1 MFSGLCGYLWVAK
14 YSVASSQIAI
24 GFELTVISACVVG
37 GIRHG
42 GIGSVFGCL
51 LGSLLIGLI
60 KNILPSIDVSQ
71 FWQLAISGIIILF
84 AIIINNKNDKK
95 KEKIILVEKY

>member
-1 MFSGLCGYLWVAK
+1 MWVFVGRKIFSCF
-14 YSVASSQIAI
+14 ITNTI

-37 GIRHG
+37 VYVMGVG
-42 GIGSVFGCL
+42 TVVGCL

-60 KNILPSIDVSQ
+60 KNILPSIDISQ
-71 FWQLAISGIIILF
+71 FWQLAISGLIILF

-95 KEKIILVEKY
+95 KEK